1 MMTDTWKIEA
11 AALYL
16 PIVAATIL
24 LGWLVP
30 HRRIRI
36 GLVLTCGWQA
46 ATLPWVNLWANELG
60 FWTFHPEGSA
70 LFG

>member
-1 MMTDTWKIEA
+1 MTDTWKIEA

-46 ATLPWVNLWANELG
+46 ATLPWVLG
-60 FWTFHPEGSA
+60 Q
-70 LFG
+70 